1 MCTMEIVNKCLLLVF
16 PLVLGLNRSVNPV
29 NSHVFPTK
37 ADLPLY
43 LRALE
48 RIVQSAGTPQNKM
61 DGNFGL
67 GLFIANV
74 NLKNVMLRKNSS
86 IPLAL
91 KLQIHRIL
99 NKNKVLL
106 SYFKYMR
113 TNKYDNY
120 EYEDTWA
127 ERLQKFNT
135 VPDVHLRG
143 FTEEYLI
150 EEYSNWTWYEKRI
163 LDFDNSIPNPE
174 QSDAC
179 MSFLRWNP
187 AKSGIHPYKCSTPN
201 ECLSFVENGSDFGY
215 SLVHRVL
222 FLLVARY
229 SRGCYAFSP
238 QLDAA
243 FIDKMCNSI
252 YEEASY
258 IVMNK
263 FKSPDLLMEQMCT
276 CSLAGHAEFFQRSWL
291 NRLIKQQTP
300 FGCFTT
306 YLNTVYNRV
315 QAGPSA
321 VVCNSHLSGVAAATL
336 SGVVRFIIETL
347 F

>member
-1 MCTMEIVNKCLLLVF
+1 MGLNKCLLLVF
-16 PLVLGLNRSVNPV
+16 SLVLGLNRSVNPA
-29 NSHVFPTK
+29 NSNVFPTK

-48 RIVQSAGTPQNKM
+48 KIVHSAGTPQNKI

-67 GLFIANV
+67 GLFIVNV
-74 NLKNVMLRKNSS
+74 NLKNVMLKRNSS
-86 IPLAL
+86 LPLTL
-91 KLQIHRIL
+91 KVEIQKIL
-99 NKNKVLL
+99 NINKVLL

-120 EYEDTWA
+120 EYEDIWA
-127 ERLQKFNT
+127 ERLQKFKA
-135 VPDVHLRG
+135 VSDVHLHG
-143 FTEEYLI
+143 FTEEYLT

-163 LDFDNSIPNPE
+163 LDFDNSIPNPD

-263 FKSPDLLMEQMCT
+263 FKSPDLLMEQMST
-276 CSLAGHAEFFQRSWL
+276 CSLAGHAEFFQRTWL
-291 NRLIKQQTP
+291 SRLLKQQTP

-315 QAGPSA
+315 QVGPST
-321 VVCNSHLSGVAAATL
+321 VLCNSHVSGVAAAAL
-336 SGVVRFIIETL
+336 SGVVRFIIETH